1 MFDDDLHE
9 ILIRIGI
16 HNTKVGIHFAFMT
29 LNSLLDCFL
38 PLLGTWDD
46 SMIKKDSL
54 LVLRDKLYSD
64 FGVVV
69 YLSNHIEG
77 VDEVLQ
83 RQKI

>member
-1 MFDDDLHE
+1 LFDDDLHE
-9 ILIRIGI
+9 ILIRICI

-46 SMIKKDSL
+46 SMIEKDSL

-64 FGVVV
+64 FGAVV
-69 YLSNHIEG
+69 YLSDHIEG

-83 RQKI
+83 RQTI